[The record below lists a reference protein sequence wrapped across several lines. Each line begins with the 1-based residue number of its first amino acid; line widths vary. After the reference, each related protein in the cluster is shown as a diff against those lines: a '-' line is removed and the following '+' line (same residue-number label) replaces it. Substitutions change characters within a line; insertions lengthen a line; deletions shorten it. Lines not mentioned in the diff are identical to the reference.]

1 MGIRERQ
8 ERDREAVRRR
18 ILDAARELFVSEGYH
33 NVSIRKIA
41 ERIEYSPAALYSYFP
56 AKDDIFFALAEE
68 GFRLLHGKPE
78 DLDALEALPPLERIR
93 GMFWRLFE
101 FSCQQPAYFALMFVD
116 RTVPSVS
123 ANYERFAFAREM
135 RQRALAHLQKCVE
148 EGLFPANIP
157 PAVAFRILTTGLI
170 GVAVLRNSDRLK
182 PGENAD
188 DLARDVLNVTLAG
201 LRSGVAVI
209 SSTDWCAVEDAASS
223 TLVEPSPSS

>member
-1 MGIRERQ
+1 M
-8 ERDREAVRRR
+8 
-18 ILDAARELFVSEGYH
+18 
-33 NVSIRKIA
+33 
-41 ERIEYSPAALYSYFP
+41 
-56 AKDDIFFALAEE
+56 FFALAEE